1 MNLYKTEYHHL
12 VENDIREAAAWYGEI
27 SDKLKNSFLLEIKEG
42 IKIISKNPLL
52 FQKKYKSVRIY
63 FCNRFPFGIHY
74 RFMDNSK
81 TIIFMAVLHTSR
93 NRKILAKR
101 N

>member
-42 IKIISKNPLL
+42 NKKHFQQSIIISK
-52 FQKKYKSVRIY
+52 KV
-63 FCNRFPFGIHY
+63 
-74 RFMDNSK
+74 
-81 TIIFMAVLHTSR
+81 
-93 NRKILAKR
+93 
-101 N
+101 